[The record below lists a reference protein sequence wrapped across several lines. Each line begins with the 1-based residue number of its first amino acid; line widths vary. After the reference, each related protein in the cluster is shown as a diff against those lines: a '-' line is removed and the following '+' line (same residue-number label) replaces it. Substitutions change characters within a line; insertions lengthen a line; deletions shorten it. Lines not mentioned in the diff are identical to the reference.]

1 MLKYVLS
8 AVFALGFIHSAPTV
22 AFDDFV
28 ESDLDFVDSQFK
40 ADVVSQL
47 NRMVKTIDACGR
59 GIGTVYQEKNSANP
73 ANPEFSVPCGNM
85 SNRSEK
91 SVVYFFSWLDAVN
104 KKEPYTKSSISY
116 GDAAKLCRA
125 KAETSAKHSS
135 SARLTDIVFKSN
147 QDGTATMA
155 ATLKAKNDFGVFF
168 ESEVRCMFDKSKLTK
183 FEIF

>member
-1 MLKYVLS
+1 MLKYVLP
-8 AVFALGFIHSAPTV
+8 AVVAFGFMQSITAL

-40 ADVVSQL
+40 ADVVGQL
-47 NRMVKTIDACGR
+47 NRMVKTIDVCGR
-59 GIGTVYQEKNSANP
+59 GIGTVYQEKSSANP

-91 SVVYFFSWLDAVN
+91 AVVYFFSWLDAVN
-104 KKEPYTKSSISY
+104 QKEPYTKSSISY
-116 GDAAKLCRA
+116 DAAAKLCRS
-125 KAETSAKHSS
+125 KAEASAKHSG
-135 SARLTDIVFKSN
+135 SARLTNIVFKSN

-155 ATLKAKNDFGVFF
+155 ATLKAKNDFGVFL
-168 ESEVRCMFDKSKLTK
+168 ENEVRCMFDKSKLTK